1 MIVQGG
7 CGIRQSPKKIKKKFK
22 KMEEGIMQK
31 KELLTPHIY
40 HLYLNTAPTPLES
53 SIPPHLRM
61 PNLVQIQ
68 LD

>member
-1 MIVQGG
+1 
-7 CGIRQSPKKIKKKFK
+7 
-22 KMEEGIMQK
+22 MEEGIMQK